1 MGRQAAANKQW
12 DCVGLSEGETINT
25 CFSHF
30 HSPTHLSVSI
40 GFDRRR
46 FDPPPGGM
54 LAAK

>member
-1 MGRQAAANKQW
+1 MGELQRQDQT
-12 DCVGLSEGETINT
+12 GGGEKYVP
-25 CFSHF
+25 FSLLF

-40 GFDRRR
+40 VFDRRR